1 MIYSEGFSM
10 QKRIKPL
17 LVAAAIFS
25 GIGCAFAGE
34 PAVITAASGL
44 SLREKPARNAK
55 LIVKLLQGTKVEI
68 IDKNGPTEQIEGKRS
83 NWFKVISGS
92 RTGWAFGG
100 FIQENASKPE
110 TGKPEVTPKS
120 PAIPA
125 TAVEKNDTESP
136 PADPDFID
144 NEAETDEK
152 TVLRRF
158 SAKVVRKGKTLRL
171 NCAGDRKVEFTSDDS
186 GGESHVM
193 YYCIDYIQ
201 PEGLFLIYAQLYEGS
216 EHFFVSE
223 ATGKTVNLGDRP
235 IFSPQRSRVAV
246 AGLDITAAYDFNGL
260 RIFKIEKDGLQL
272 EFELEPENWGPEN
285 FKWESETAASFAKV
299 SMNEK
304 AEFKSTPARL
314 ELAAESKKWLIT
326 ENPAKPAANKILPA
340 KKGN

>member
-1 MIYSEGFSM
+1 M
-10 QKRIKPL
+10 QKKIKPL
-17 LVAAAIFS
+17 LVAAMVFF

-34 PAVITAASGL
+34 PAVVTAASGL
-44 SLREKPARNAK
+44 SMREKPARTAK
-55 LIVKLLQGTKVEI
+55 LVVKLDHGAKIEI
-68 IDKNGPTEQIEGKRS
+68 IDRNGPTEQIEGKRS
-83 NWFKVISGS
+83 SWFKVNSGGH
-92 RTGWAFGG
+92 TGWVFGG
-100 FIQENASKPE
+100 FVQENSSKPE
-110 TGKPEVTPKS
+110 SRQSEITEKS
-120 PAIPA
+120 VARPV
-125 TAVEKNDTESP
+125 TAVEEKNTESP
-136 PADPDFID
+136 PADTDFID

-158 SAKVVRKGKTLRL
+158 KGKVGRKGKTLRL
-171 NCAGDRKVEFTSDDS
+171 NCAGERKVEFTSDNS

-223 ATGKTVNLGDRP
+223 ATGKIFNLGDRP

-260 RIFKIEKDGLQL
+260 RIFRVEKGGLQL

-299 SMNEK
+299 SMNDK

-314 ELAAESKKWLIT
+314 ELSAESPKWLIIEPT
-326 ENPAKPAANKILPA
+326 AKAATNNNLPA
-340 KKGN
+340 RKRN